1 MGLVTAALIEEEQ
14 RILIAQRGR
23 SQRFGRQWEFPGGK
37 LEAGETLAQALVREI
52 KEELDI
58 AVTPADSQVP
68 AGEPFTIVKHAYT
81 HFRITLHALH
91 AVFQAGQQ
99 IKHIGVK
106 DHAWVTLDD
115 LKHYPFAVTDQKII
129 QALTVDE

>member
-1 MGLVTAALIEEEQ
+1 MSITDNHIKGAKNLLFNCAE
-14 RILIAQRGR
+14 
-23 SQRFGRQWEFPGGK
+23 

-58 AVTPADSQVP
+58 AVAPASSRVP
-68 AGEPFTIVKHAYT
+68 AGEPFIIVKHAYT

-91 AVFQAGQQ
+91 AIFQAGQ